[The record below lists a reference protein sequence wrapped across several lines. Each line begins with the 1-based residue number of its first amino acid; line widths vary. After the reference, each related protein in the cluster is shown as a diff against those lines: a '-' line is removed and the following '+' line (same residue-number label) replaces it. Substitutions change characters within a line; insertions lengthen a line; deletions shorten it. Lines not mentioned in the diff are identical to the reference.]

1 MIIIGF
7 HVAYLADPGQPVG
20 SPKRH
25 NRSLQAQAVHY
36 QNNNSNNNNNKACT
50 GLMHNNNLY
59 FKRVTPI
66 TMKYSP

>member
-25 NRSLQAQAVHY
+25 NKSYKHRQYIIKIIIVIIIT
-36 QNNNSNNNNNKACT
+36 KACT